1 MSHDIRANESGDSG
15 ETSVSRPDALRV
27 SEDEVSESHEQLR
40 TLLVQQVERCQRWAE
55 AYRRWRPAATSADL
69 VEQITHLLAGT
80 GISESA
86 PASATANAK
95 ATSTAA
101 IEREILS
108 ACMAAIKP
116 LRVVYL
122 GPEYSYSHLAA
133 LERFGQGITMLPV
146 PTISTVFEEVARRQ
160 AEFGIVPLENSTDG
174 RIADTLDVL
183 AREPATI
190 CGEIQ
195 LRIHHC
201 LWGSGTISDVR
212 QVHSKPQALSQCRHW
227 LAHHLPD
234 AEFLPSGSTTV
245 AARLA
250 QHDIHIA
257 AVASRPAGHALG
269 LKLLAENIEDRPDNV
284 TRFAV
289 IGKSEN
295 RRTGNDKTSLMFE
308 LPHRPGALA
317 DAMVVFKKNRLNLTW
332 IESFP
337 KPASPQE
344 YVFFVEFLGHSSDPR
359 TRRAMRDLGPKTVRV
374 TMLGSYPASTPV

>member
-1 MSHDIRANESGDSG
+1 M
-15 ETSVSRPDALRV
+15 TRPDALRV
-27 SEDEVSESHEQLR
+27 SESEIAASHQQLR
-40 TLLVQQVERCQRWAE
+40 TLLVEQVKRCHQWAD
-55 AYRRWRPAATSADL
+55 AYRAWAPEATSADL
-69 VEQITHLLAGT
+69 VEQLTLLLAGT
-80 GISESA
+80 PTPEPPPAKGPAQTPSFA
-86 PASATANAK
+86 PC
-95 ATSTAA
+95 
-101 IEREILS
+101 EREIRS
-108 ACMAAIKP
+108 ACMAAIQP

-133 LERFGQGITMLPV
+133 LERFGQNVTLLPV
-146 PTISTVFEEVARRQ
+146 ATISTVFEEVARGQ

-190 CGEIQ
+190 CGEVQI
-195 LRIHHC
+195 RIHHC
-201 LWGSGTISDVR
+201 LWGSGKISDVR
-212 QVHSKPQALSQCRHW
+212 QVHSKPQALSQCRYW

-234 AEFLPSGSTTV
+234 VECLPSGSTSV
-245 AARLA
+245 AAQLA
-250 QHDIHIA
+250 LQDVRVA

-269 LKLLAENIEDRPDNV
+269 LNLLAENIEDRPDNV

-289 IGKSEN
+289 VGPLTN
-295 RRTGNDKTSLMFE
+295 RRSGNDKTSLMFE

-344 YVFFVEFLGHSSDPR
+344 YVFFVEFLGHTSDPR
-359 TRRAMRDLGPKTVRV
+359 TRRALRDLEPKTVRV
-374 TMLGSYPASTPV
+374 TVLGSYPASSPV